1 MTDLNTQ
8 VQIDTTN
15 THDVDHLNT
24 LPTTAAKVRYLATF
38 YVDQNG
44 TVNRGRI
51 AKILGIR
58 YQWVR
63 NVLITPLKK

>member
-1 MTDLNTQ
+1 MTE
-8 VQIDTTN
+8 VQIDTATPA
-15 THDVDHLNT
+15 HSAEHLET
-24 LPTTAAKVRYLATF
+24 LPTTAAKVRYLASI
-38 YVDQNG
+38 YGDKE
-44 TVNRGRI
+44 RGRI